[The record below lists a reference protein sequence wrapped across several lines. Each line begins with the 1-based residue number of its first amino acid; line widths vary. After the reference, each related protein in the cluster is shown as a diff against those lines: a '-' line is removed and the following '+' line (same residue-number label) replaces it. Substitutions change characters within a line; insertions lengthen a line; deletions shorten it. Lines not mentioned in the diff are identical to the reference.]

1 MSSSKFTRVVDLRP
15 SLQPVNVQFIV
26 LEKGARAGRRGVC
39 HWRRRSVWR
48 VCTDV
53 SRALRPQG
61 AVAVI
66 HTHANAGVLNHA
78 TNALPRAGETK
89 VVRRQEGGA
98 VRDVPTAV
106 ALVADYTASVQLQ
119 ACL

>member
-61 AVAVI
+61 AVAV
-66 HTHANAGVLNHA
+66 AAAGLDGVVGLVL
-78 TNALPRAGETK
+78 GELL
-89 VVRRQEGGA
+89 QIE
-98 VRDVPTAV
+98 RDVRLSNWV
-106 ALVADYTASVQLQ
+106 H
-119 ACL
+119 